1 MGFDIVA
8 FDPRIVPCRKNGFI
22 TWLHQQIE
30 KKEKECGCY
39 DDIAVSS
46 PILRC
51 WYEEMIKDFP
61 AMRGRDSVSEE
72 QLFELCLPED
82 NLTDYT
88 IHQGFICV
96 SFNSLVAEFAWRK
109 SCCWAEEYGV
119 ALYAIRDDI
128 IYKFSP
134 RRYLAKKDALIAT
147 MILTLKILAIS
158 GISVVLLIMLA
169 HLFGV
174 SANMLGLIISS
185 SCAIPLILIA
195 YANISF
201 YWMHYGI
208 YEAIEKEKSTQIR
221 LIEDIDTKGMMNQM
235 FQIVKLPCVNL
246 GIEYGLNFMLQTEF
260 GDYHPF
266 YGRKDFFS
274 IVLPTDNLV
283 TDNLLLEFKGKC
295 EGLGHKKVK
304 VYITKENLFRYRE
317 DETALKITMPRK
329 IISVALVKE
338 YLDLLY
344 SANKKDK
351 NVFVKKYDEE
361 EGVTY
366 YIHFHDNYAIRQ
378 IELFADGK
386 RKFYSLTKDPFGLTD
401 IDLRELEEEIELEN
415 YITREEFQACWREI
429 NKRPE
434 IS

>member
-1 MGFDIVA
+1 MSFDIVA
-8 FDPRIVPCRKNGFI
+8 FDPRFVPRRKNRFK
-22 TWLHQQIE
+22 TWLHLQMG
-30 KKEKECGCY
+30 KKESGCY
-39 DDIAVSS
+39 DDITVSS

-51 WYEEMIKDFP
+51 WYVEMIKDFP
-61 AMRGRDSVSEE
+61 AMKRMDSISEE

-82 NLTDYT
+82 HLADYT
-88 IHQGFICV
+88 IHQGFICA
-96 SFNSLVAEFAWRK
+96 SFNSLAAELAWEK

-134 RRYLAKKDALIAT
+134 KRYLAKKDVLIAT
-147 MILTLKILAIS
+147 MILALKILTIS

-169 HLFGV
+169 HLVGV
-174 SANMLGLIISS
+174 SANMLALIISS

-195 YANISF
+195 YAIISF

-208 YEAIEKEKSTQIR
+208 YEAIEKEKGAQIR
-221 LIEDIDTKGMMNQM
+221 LIEDIDIKGMINQM

-246 GIEYGLNFMLQTEF
+246 GIEYGRNFMLQTKF

-317 DETALKITMPRK
+317 DETVLKITMPRK
-329 IISVALVKE
+329 ITSVALVKE

-361 EGVTY
+361 EGITY
-366 YIHFHDNYAIRQ
+366 YIHFHDNYAVRQ

-386 RKFYSLTKDPFGLTD
+386 REFYSLTKDPFGLTD
-401 IDLRELEEEIELEN
+401 IGLRELEEKIKLED
-415 YITREEFQACWREI
+415 YITREEFQTCWREI
-429 NKRPE
+429 NKKPE